1 MPLGADGTQLRRW
14 LLREAL
20 AGRLSE
26 VKKRLGSEAPASPA
40 TNSPP
45 NDPEEV
51 LRLLM
56 VRLWPQV
63 ARGDAGEAQLRAFLD
78 HILALKAPAAHDLR
92 FLDAWNNAY
101 EALGLR
107 AGNDFLAAYAE
118 LLQAHLAR
126 LEVA

>member
-1 MPLGADGTQLRRW
+1 
-14 LLREAL
+14 LLQEAL

-26 VKKRLGSEAPASPA
+26 VEKRLGTEAPASP
-40 TNSPP
+40 TTTDSPP
-45 NDPEEV
+45 NDPEEL

-126 LEVA
+126 LDVA